1 MLNARHL
8 KYNAL
13 AHYLPKTGATHCNAQ
28 LGLPDKDRAI
38 KGLGVC
44 KNSDVSAIRPANRSG
59 FMLLSTVPRGMDHM
73 KIILTYPIQE
83 SRKMIVHG
91 MRIVLTPYLN
101 QNSHFQKN
109 F

>member
-8 KYNAL
+8 KYNTL

-28 LGLPDKDRAI
+28 LGLPDKGRAI
-38 KGLGVC
+38 KGLGAC

-59 FMLLSTVPRGMDHM
+59 FMLLSTVPRGMDMDHM
-73 KIILTYPIQE
+73 KIIHTYPIQE

-101 QNSHFQKN
+101 QNSHCQK
-109 F
+109 